1 MANVLA
7 TCTIVAKEALAVLEN
22 MCTFSG
28 AVNRDYEVEFT
39 SNQDRGY
46 SPGQTIQIKRPPKYT
61 YRAGPV
67 ANPQATVEGT
77 LPLTLSQ
84 GGSDIFF
91 SSAERTLSLQ
101 QFQEKVYAAMVP
113 VINEIDRQGLNLA
126 RTATFNAVG
135 TVGTPPATQLAAVD
149 LIAAGNQRLDELGA
163 PRDRLRTLVNGPR
176 MNRFL
181 VSAMSGMFNSQTQL
195 DKQYKSGLMVDAFG
209 ANIEMDQNVATHTN
223 GTQNVAGTNIAGAN
237 QTGAAITV
245 VALGGTLTAGTIIR
259 LPGVNAV
266 NPVSR
271 VDTGS
276 PAEFVVTADALAGAT
291 TINISPAIVT
301 TGAFQNVTA
310 SPTNGAAFT
319 VPFGTAAPAA
329 NSSYQCNV
337 LFHKNAF
344 TLACVPLWMPP
355 EKGVIDSHRESHN
368 GFSVR
373 VVQFYD
379 GINDNALMRID
390 VLFGWAATY
399 PELSCRLLG

>member
-22 MCTFSG
+22 MCTFSA
-28 AVNRDYEVEFT
+28 AVNRDYETEYT

-46 SPGQTIQIKRPPKYT
+46 SPGLTIQIKKPPKYL

-67 ANPQATVEGT
+67 ANPQATVET
-77 LPLTLSQ
+77 TIPLTLSQ
-84 GGSDIFF
+84 GGNDIFF
-91 SSAERTLSLQ
+91 SAAERTLSLQ

-113 VINEIDRQGLNLA
+113 VVNEIDRQGLTLA
-126 RTATFNAVG
+126 QTATFNAVG

-149 LIAAGNQRLDELGA
+149 LIASANQRLDELGA
-163 PRDRLRTLVNGPR
+163 PRDRRRTLINGPR

-181 VSAMSGMFNSQTQL
+181 VSAMSGMFNSQAQL
-195 DKQYKSGLMVDAFG
+195 DKQYRSGLMVDAFG

-223 GTQNVAGTNIAGAN
+223 GTQNVAGTNINGAN
-237 QTGAAITV
+237 QTGSSITV
-245 VALGGTLTAGTIIR
+245 VGLGGTVTRGTIIR

-271 VDTGS
+271 VDTGN
-276 PAEFVVTADALAGAT
+276 PAEFVVTADAIIGAT
-291 TINISPAIVT
+291 TLNISPAIVT
-301 TGAFQNVTA
+301 SGAFQNVTA
-310 SPTNGAAFT
+310 SPTSGSPFTINFGAA
-319 VPFGTAAPAA
+319 
-329 NSSYQCNV
+329 SSSTQCNV

-355 EKGVIDSHRESHN
+355 EKGVIDSHRETHD

-373 VVQFYD
+373 VVQYYD
-379 GINDNALMRID
+379 GVNDNANMRID

-399 PELSCRLLG
+399 PELSCRVLG